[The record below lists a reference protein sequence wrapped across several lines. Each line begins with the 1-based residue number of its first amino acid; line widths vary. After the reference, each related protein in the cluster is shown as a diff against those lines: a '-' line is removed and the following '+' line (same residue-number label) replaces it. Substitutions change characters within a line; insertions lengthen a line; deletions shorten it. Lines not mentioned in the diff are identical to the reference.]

1 MIHSGSRGL
10 GHQVATDALRG
21 MERAM
26 ARDDIAVNDRQ
37 LACARISSQV
47 RGARG
52 LPAPEEGAALPRLT
66 RLPACAAGVAA
77 LAGAPS
83 PSSPPPRA
91 RACTHAL
98 HTQEGQDYLG
108 AMACAA
114 NYAFVNR
121 STMTFLA
128 RQAFA
133 KVFDRTP
140 EELDMHVV
148 YDVSHNIAKARGE
161 QEGGGGGGKGGSG
174 GGGSSSSSRAGPH
187 SRARSLR
194 VEPLPPPPAP
204 ACQPWQEEEH
214 VVDGQAR
221 RLLVHRKGSTR
232 AFPPNHPDIPAD
244 YQVIGQPV
252 LIGGTMG
259 TCSYVLTGERCAP
272 PPPPALAPVWLVV
285 RSLAAWTAAR
295 ACSLRIPACPLPP
308 PTPHPTLPLYP
319 PGTERGMTETFG
331 STCHGAGRAKS
342 RNSARTKLEP
352 QQVLE
357 SLKAKGIA
365 IRRARAGGGR
375 ELGTGAA

>member
-272 PPPPALAPVWLVV
+272 PPPPPWPLSGWWCARWQRGLQPVLVLSA
-285 RSLAAWTAAR
+285 SLPAR
-295 ACSLRIPACPLPP
+295 CHPP
-308 PTPHPTLPLYP
+308 PLTPPFL
-319 PGTERGMTETFG
+319 
-331 STCHGAGRAKS
+331 STHQAPSEA
-342 RNSARTKLEP
+342 
-352 QQVLE
+352 
-357 SLKAKGIA
+357 
-365 IRRARAGGGR
+365 
-375 ELGTGAA
+375 